1 MIDVLILGASG
12 SIARVATELFLAKT
26 DARLTLYLRRAR
38 RVDQRDASR
47 VRVVEGDV
55 LDAAT
60 LKDAMAGQDVVYA
73 NLAGDLEPMA
83 TSVVEAMHET
93 GARRL
98 IWISSMGIYDEVPGQ
113 RYRSVLDPYRDSAR
127 VIEASDLEFTILR
140 PAWFTDADEIDYETT
155 QKGEPFKGAFVSR
168 KSVAALVV
176 KLATSPGL
184 DVRHS
189 LGVSKPE

>member
-38 RVDQRDASR
+38 RVEQRDASR

-83 TSVVEAMHET
+83 TSVVKAMHET

-127 VIEASDLEFTILR
+127 VIEASDLEYTILR

-155 QKGEPFKGAFVSR
+155 QKGEPFKGGIVSR